1 MVSRRNFLAGL
12 IAGGGVLSLGIT
24 TGCGAAAKK
33 MIARAD
39 TTGELAPNMY
49 VTILPDGRVSLAINK
64 CEFGQGVTTGYSTLV
79 AEELDVEPA
88 AIDFHFAD
96 SLPEYRT
103 SFGIHQTGGSTSTKE
118 AYLPLRRAAAAAREM
133 LVGAAAA
140 SWNVPAAQCTTSGG
154 RVHHAATGKSAGYGE
169 LTKLA
174 ARRDVPDEPRL
185 KAKSELR
192 LIGKHDRR
200 VDVRAKVDGSAGF
213 GIDVVRPG
221 MVRATAIHPPSYGAE
236 VKALKDAAARA
247 VPGVLDVLVFS
258 WGVAVVAEKY
268 WQAQAAARLV
278 EIEWEQGPVHG
289 FDSEALRDATR
300 DQKRGGDKVR
310 DDGDAYGALDDAATR
325 LEATYEA
332 PYLAHATM
340 EPQNCTVEVKGDKVE
355 VWAPT
360 QSPSVVQEFISDAIG
375 ADREDIL
382 VHTTLCGGG
391 FGRRG
396 IGDVAGHAAMIAK
409 KIGRPV
415 QLLWSRESDMTQAY
429 YRPQLTAHLRGG
441 LGKDGKAT
449 ALAAH
454 LLGQSLIAKQSI
466 GARALFPNA
475 MPAGLRRVM
484 ASSAVALVGS
494 NSLPDPVST
503 EGASDTPYKIPNVHV
518 SFTPIA
524 LKLPV
529 SFWRSVGH
537 SFTGFAMESFVDE
550 LAHAAKA
557 DPLEFRR
564 GLLPEKSRPRRV
576 LDAVAELARWGSPLP
591 PGVFRG
597 LARHT
602 SFETEVAE
610 VAEVEIVDGR
620 IKVRRVFC
628 AVDCGVAVNPD
639 VVRAQLEGAVIFGL
653 SAALDQQV
661 TLVDGVV
668 QQRNFDTYPL
678 LRMFEAPHIEVVI
691 LDSDEAPSG
700 IGEPGLPPIAAA
712 VGNAIFAGTGVRL
725 RRMPLQLAWNQAQE
739 AARPAAPKPAV
750 PETQPVQEAKR

>member
-1 MVSRRNFLAGL
+1 VSLSRRNFLTGL
-12 IAGGGVLSLGIT
+12 IASGGVLSLGILPA
-24 TGCGAAAKK
+24 CGAGAKK

-39 TTGELAPNMY
+39 ATGELAPNMY

-96 SLPEYRT
+96 SFPQYRT

-118 AYLPLRRAAAAAREM
+118 GYLPLRQAAASAREM
-133 LVGAAAA
+133 LVGGAAAT
-140 SWNVPAAQCTTSGG
+140 WGVAAADCKTEGG
-154 RVHHAATGKSAGYGE
+154 KVHHAASGRSLGYGE

-174 ARRDVPDEPRL
+174 ARRDVPDSPRL

-192 LIGKHDRR
+192 LIGKHSNR
-200 VDVRAKVDGSAGF
+200 VDLRGKVDGTAGF
-213 GIDVVRPG
+213 GIDVVRPN
-221 MVRATAIHPPSYGAE
+221 MVRAAAIHPPTYGAE
-236 VKALKDAAARA
+236 VVSMKDAAARA
-247 VPGVLDVLVFS
+247 LPGVIDVIAFP

-278 EIEWEQGPVHG
+278 EIEWGKGPVHG
-289 FDSEALRDATR
+289 FDSEALR
-300 DQKRGGDKVR
+300 
-310 DDGDAYGALDDAATR
+310 AATR
-325 LEATYEA
+325 GHKKGGDTVRNDGNAGDALGEAATKLEALYEA

-340 EPQNCTVEVKGDKVE
+340 EPQNCTVEVKGDQVE

-375 ADREDIL
+375 AAREDIL
-382 VHTTLCGGG
+382 VHTTLSGGG

-396 IGDVAGHAAMIAK
+396 VGDVAGHAAMIAQR
-409 KIGRPV
+409 IGRPV
-415 QLLWSRESDMTQAY
+415 QLIWSRESDMSQAY

-441 LGKDGKAT
+441 LSKDGVVT

-454 LLGQSLIAKQSI
+454 LIGQSLVVKQPIS
-466 GARALFPNA
+466 ARAVFPTA

-484 ASSAVALVGS
+484 ANSLMAMVGS
-494 NSLPDPVST
+494 NTLPDPVST
-503 EGASDTPYKIPNVHV
+503 EGASDTPYKIPNVRV
-518 SFTPIA
+518 EFTPVA
-524 LKLPV
+524 VKLPV

-550 LAHAAKA
+550 LAHAARQ

-564 GLLPEKSRPRRV
+564 AMLPADSRARRV
-576 LDAVAELARWGSPLP
+576 LDAVAELAQWGSPLP
-591 PGVFRG
+591 AGVFRG
-597 LARHT
+597 IARHT

-610 VAEVEIVDGR
+610 VAEVELVNGR

-639 VVRAQLEGAVIFGL
+639 IIRAQLEGAVIFGL
-653 SAALDQQV
+653 SAALDQEV

-668 QQRNFDTYPL
+668 QQQNFDTYPL
-678 LRMFEAPHIEVVI
+678 LRMFEAPQIAVKI
-691 LDSDEAPSG
+691 LDSDENPTG

-725 RRMPLQLAWNQAQE
+725 RRMPLQRAWNEAQAASKQS
-739 AARPAAPKPAV
+739 RDGKP
-750 PETQPVQEAKR
+750 QQEAKR

>member
-1 MVSRRNFLAGL
+1 MTPSRRDFLAGL

-24 TGCGAAAKK
+24 TGCGASSRK

-39 TTGELAPNMY
+39 ATGELAPNMY

-64 CEFGQGVTTGYSTLV
+64 CEFGQGITTGYATLV

-88 AIDFHFAD
+88 SIDLHFAD
-96 SLPEYRT
+96 SFPQYRT

-118 AYLPLRRAAAAAREM
+118 GYFPLRKAAASAREM

-140 SWNVPAAQCTTSGG
+140 SWGVAVTECTTAGG
-154 RVHHAATGKSAGYGE
+154 KVHHAASGRSLGYGE
-169 LTKLA
+169 LTRPA
-174 ARRDVPDEPRL
+174 ARRDVPDSPRL
-185 KAKSELR
+185 KAKSEFR
-192 LIGKHDRR
+192 FIGKHSNR
-200 VDVRAKVDGSAGF
+200 VDLRAKVDGTAGF
-213 GIDVVRPG
+213 GIDVVRPNL
-221 MVRATAIHPPSYGAE
+221 VRATAIHPPTYGAE
-236 VKALKDAAARA
+236 VTSMKDAAARA
-247 VPGVLDVLVFS
+247 IPGVIDVIAFS

-278 EIEWEQGPVHG
+278 EVEWHKGPIHG
-289 FDSEALRDATR
+289 FDSEALRTATR
-300 DQKRGGDKVR
+300 GHKTGGDPVR
-310 DDGDAYGALDDAATR
+310 NDGNAGDALAEAATK
-325 LEATYEA
+325 LDAIYEA

-360 QSPSVVQEFISDAIG
+360 QSPSVVQEFIADAIG
-375 ADREDIL
+375 TSRDDIL
-382 VHTTLCGGG
+382 VHTTLSGGG

-396 IGDVAGHAAMIAK
+396 VGDVAGHAAMIARR
-409 KIGRPV
+409 IGRPV
-415 QLLWSRESDMTQAY
+415 QLIWSRESDMTQAY

-441 LGKDGKAT
+441 LGKDGKVT

-454 LLGQSLIAKQSI
+454 VIGQSLIVKQPI
-466 GARALFPNA
+466 AARALFPSA
-475 MPAGLRRVM
+475 IPAGLRRVM
-484 ASSAVALVGS
+484 ANSAVAMVGS
-494 NSLPDPVST
+494 NTLPDPVST
-503 EGASDTPYKIPNVHV
+503 EGASDTPYQIPNVRV
-518 SFTPIA
+518 EFTPVA
-524 LKLPV
+524 VKLPV

-537 SFTGFAMESFVDE
+537 SFTGFAMESFLDE
-550 LAHAAKA
+550 LAHAAKQ

-564 GLLPEKSRPRRV
+564 ALLPADSRARRV
-576 LDAVAELARWGSPLP
+576 LDAVAELAQWGSPLP

-610 VAEVEIVDGR
+610 VAEVELVNSR

-639 VVRAQLEGAVIFGL
+639 IIRAQLEGAVIFGL
-653 SAALDQQV
+653 SAALDQEI
-661 TLVDGVV
+661 TLVDGKI
-668 QQRNFDTYPL
+668 QQHNFDSYPL
-678 LRMFEAPHIEVVI
+678 LRMFEAPEIQVKI
-691 LDSDEAPSG
+691 LASDENPTG

-725 RRMPLQLAWNQAQE
+725 RRMPLQRAWNEAQAAKKAGPPSNDVNPLQE
-739 AARPAAPKPAV
+739 ATR
-750 PETQPVQEAKR
+750 